1 MYACVRKYIFL
12 RLYYVNMYV
21 LDSITKFYTEIRIKH
36 LHIKTAC
43 FPPLPPRAGVEL
55 RTHLSQAPSMDADG
69 NLVMPLRDSAFHR
82 LLLHG
87 VCQFYCLKS
96 KVPIP
101 IYLPYLLRGCAW
113 SYVRVCMNACMYI
126 FHWTSTIMYLCQQC
140 LNEWMYA
147 CMYIACP
154 SSNKRLLDMY
164 AGIYFNMYVWY
175 VPQSLISLPT
185 TSTSTITIF
194 FCTCK

>member
-1 MYACVRKYIFL
+1 MYTEVYVCMNVVCNMYVCTVLPKCMYVYMYACVRKYIFL

-43 FPPLPPRAGVEL
+43 FPPLPRRAGVEL
-55 RTHLSQAPSMDADG
+55 RTQLSQAPSMDADG

-113 SYVRVCMNACMYI
+113 SYVRVCMYECIHACI
-126 FHWTSTIMYLCQQC
+126 FS
-140 LNEWMYA
+140 LNTD
-147 CMYIACP
+147 
-154 SSNKRLLDMY
+154 NKVSMP
-164 AGIYFNMYVWY
+164 II
-175 VPQSLISLPT
+175 P
-185 TSTSTITIF
+185 
-194 FCTCK
+194 

>member
-1 MYACVRKYIFL
+1 MYVCMYTEVYVCMNVVCNMYVCTVLPKCMYVYMYACVRKYMFL

-21 LDSITKFYTEIRIKH
+21 CIGFHNKVLYGDTNQAS
-36 LHIKTAC
+36 HIKTAC

-69 NLVMPLRDSAFHR
+69 NLVMSLRDSAFHR

-101 IYLPYLLRGCAW
+101 IYLPGCAW
-113 SYVRVCMNACMYI
+113 SYVHVCMYECM
-126 FHWTSTIMYLCQQC
+126 H
-140 LNEWMYA
+140 
-147 CMYIACP
+147 
-154 SSNKRLLDMY
+154 
-164 AGIYFNMYVWY
+164 IYF
-175 VPQSLISLPT
+175 SLNTDNNVSMPT
-185 TSTSTITIF
+185 IP
-194 FCTCK
+194 